1 MDNGE
6 YSRIVNLYYDEVKR
20 FTYTV
25 CKNLQDAEDIT
36 QNVFVK
42 LLKAAGDFDG
52 DHHIKRWLFKVAVNE
67 CRVLWKT
74 PWKSKVDYF
83 VPERSVVR
91 VDRDEEQDRVLEAI
105 LSLKQKYRKTVFL
118 FYYEGYTV
126 KEIAQITDVNESAV
140 LKRLQ
145 RAREKIKAQL
155 KININRKEVRE
166 NA

>member
-1 MDNGE
+1 M
-6 YSRIVNLYYDEVKR
+6 
-20 FTYTV
+20 
-25 CKNLQDAEDIT
+25 
-36 QNVFVK
+36 
-42 LLKAAGDFDG
+42 
-52 DHHIKRWLFKVAVNE
+52 AVNE

-126 KEIAQITDVNESAV
+126 KEIAEITDVNESAV

-155 KININRKEVRE
+155 EININRKEVRE